1 MINSVGGAL
10 PHELFT
16 FGSLLMCSLCVQP
29 VQLEKAISNPDL
41 RAGKVRQRS
50 VASAENTEVAG
61 ECAVCTLQRGRGLF
75 IYDNSISY
83 DI

>member
-1 MINSVGGAL
+1 MINSVGGA

-50 VASAENTEVAG
+50 VASAENTEVAETEG
-61 ECAVCTLQRGRGLF
+61 DVIMMTTYNMTILSCLF
-75 IYDNSISY
+75 A
-83 DI
+83 